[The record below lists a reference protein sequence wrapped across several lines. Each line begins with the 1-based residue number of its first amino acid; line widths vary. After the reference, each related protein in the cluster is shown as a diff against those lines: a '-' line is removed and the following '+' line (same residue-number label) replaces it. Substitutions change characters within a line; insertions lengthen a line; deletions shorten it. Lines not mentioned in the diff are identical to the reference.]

1 MSFDFLINLNTFC
14 LFPTTNSI
22 PLGTT
27 HFFSLFC
34 IIVKFMNGTCLSG
47 L

>member
-1 MSFDFLINLNTFC
+1 MSFDFLIKLNTFR
-14 LFPTTNSI
+14 LFPTTDSI
-22 PLGTT
+22 SSGMT

-34 IIVKFMNGTCLSG
+34 IIVKFIKGVHLSG

>member
-1 MSFDFLINLNTFC
+1 MSFDFLINLNTFR
-14 LFPTTNSI
+14 LFPTTDSI
-22 PLGTT
+22 PSGTI
-27 HFFSLFC
+27 HLFSLFC